1 MRHFFMRKLKMCKIL
16 GKNGMNMNV
25 NVSKI
30 KSKFKYII
38 IYYKNYKHTYIRSRI
53 DTN

>member
-16 GKNGMNMNV
+16 GKNGMNNV
-25 NVSKI
+25 KNVCQK

-38 IYYKNYKHTYIRSRI
+38 DYKNYKHTYIRSRI